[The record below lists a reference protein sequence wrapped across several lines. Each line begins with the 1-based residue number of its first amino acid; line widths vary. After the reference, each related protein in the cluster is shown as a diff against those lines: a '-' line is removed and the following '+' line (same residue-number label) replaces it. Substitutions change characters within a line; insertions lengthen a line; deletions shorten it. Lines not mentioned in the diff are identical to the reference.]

1 MIEFPRPES
10 SEFPAYYAPYI
21 ARVPA
26 GDLLAVLQR
35 QGKDFTA
42 LVRAVPEGRASFRYE
57 PGKWSVKQVVGHVC
71 DAERIFTY
79 RALCFSRDER
89 APLPGFDE
97 NTYAPA
103 SGADLRPIAELA
115 AEFEAIRGA
124 TLALFGGMSESMLT
138 NRGIANGNPLTV
150 RAIAYIVA
158 GHAFHHAAVLNE
170 RYLK

>member
-1 MIEFPRPES
+1 MIEFPRPEA
-10 SEFPAYYAPYI
+10 SEFPPYYGQYI
-21 ARVPA
+21 AKVPA
-26 GDLLAVLQR
+26 GNLLDVLRR
-35 QGKDFTA
+35 QGEEFTA
-42 LVRAVPEGRASFRYE
+42 MIRAVPEGRASFRYE

-79 RALCFSRDER
+79 RALCFSRGEE

-97 NTYAPA
+97 NAYAPA
-103 SGADLRPIAELA
+103 SGADLRPIVDLA
-115 AEFEAIRGA
+115 AEYEAIRGA

-138 NRGIANGNPLTV
+138 NRGTANGNPLTV

-158 GHAFHHAAVLNE
+158 GHTFHHAGILKE